1 MMRQFFRNEKL
12 SRQIGSGGT
21 RSRHAILPAAFLM
34 EMSMTST
41 RDLQWRSPL
50 TLILMLACIL
60 FLGLGARTFFLPEA
74 ASAFFGAPATSP
86 EALVF
91 VKAYGAR
98 NIAIALTALA
108 LIRLDFRP
116 GLVALLAF
124 AALVAALDA
133 SVMYGFS
140 GMAGAAKHMIYV
152 VVLGG
157 LSRATA
163 RLGRVNA
170 AAPAATALH
179 P

>member
-1 MMRQFFRNEKL
+1 
-12 SRQIGSGGT
+12 
-21 RSRHAILPAAFLM
+21 M
-34 EMSMTST
+34 EMTMTSN

-50 TLILMLACIL
+50 TIVITVASVF
-60 FLGLGARTFFLPEA
+60 FLGLGARTFLLPEA
-74 ASAFFGAPATSP
+74 ASAFFGAPATAP

-108 LIRLDFRP
+108 LIRLDFRS
-116 GLVALLAF
+116 GLVVLLAC

-140 GMAGAAKHMIYV
+140 GIAGAAKHVAYV

-157 LSRATA
+157 LSVATA
-163 RLGRVNA
+163 RLGKA
-170 AAPAATALH
+170 STPSA
-179 P
+179 

>member
-1 MMRQFFRNEKL
+1 M
-12 SRQIGSGGT
+12 T
-21 RSRHAILPAAFLM
+21 
-34 EMSMTST
+34 MTSP
-41 RDLQWRSPL
+41 RDLQWRSPP
-50 TLILMLACIL
+50 TIVVAVASVL
-60 FLGLGARTFFLPEA
+60 FLALGARTFFLPEA
-74 ASAFFGAPATSP
+74 ASAFFGAPATTP

-140 GMAGAAKHMIYV
+140 GMAGAAKHVAYV
-152 VVLGG
+152 AALGG
-157 LSRATA
+157 LSLATA
-163 RLGRVNA
+163 RLGRA
-170 AAPAATALH
+170 EKQLA
-179 P
+179 

>member
-1 MMRQFFRNEKL
+1 
-12 SRQIGSGGT
+12 
-21 RSRHAILPAAFLM
+21 M

-50 TLILMLACIL
+50 TVIVTLASIF

-74 ASAFFGAPATSP
+74 ASAFFGAPATAP

-98 NIAIALTALA
+98 NIAIALTALT
-108 LIRLDFRP
+108 LVRLDFRP

-133 SVMYGFS
+133 VVMFGFS
-140 GMAGAAKHMIYV
+140 GMAGAAKHVAYV
-152 VVLGG
+152 AALGG
-157 LSRATA
+157 LSLATA
-163 RLGRVNA
+163 RLGRVSA
-170 AAPAATALH
+170 AAPAATAPHL
-179 P
+179 

>member
-1 MMRQFFRNEKL
+1 
-12 SRQIGSGGT
+12 
-21 RSRHAILPAAFLM
+21 
-34 EMSMTST
+34 MTNT

-50 TLILMLACIL
+50 TITVTLASVL

-74 ASAFFGAPATSP
+74 ASAFFGAPATAP

-140 GMAGAAKHMIYV
+140 GVAGAAKHVVYV

-157 LSRATA
+157 LSLAVA
-163 RLGRVNA
+163 RLGRVSA
-170 AAPAATALH
+170 AGPAATVPH